1 MRKYIKYTV
10 IILLIILAIGL
21 VGKAESTYTRT
32 VTVVNIQDNEGV
44 VKDYQ
49 GNYWSFVGEGYKIND
64 QLTVVMTDNH
74 TSTIADDEIIR
85 VKS

>member
-21 VGKAESTYTRT
+21 VGRAESTYTRT
-32 VTVVNIQDNEGV
+32 VTVVNTQDNEV
-44 VKDYQ
+44 IVKDYQ
-49 GNYWSFVGEGYKIND
+49 GNYWSFVGEGYKVNE

-74 TSTIADDEIIR
+74 TSTITDDEIIR

>member
-21 VGKAESTYTRT
+21 VGKAESTYTRA
-32 VTVVNIQDNEGV
+32 VTVVNTQDNEV
-44 VKDYQ
+44 IVKDHQ
-49 GNYWSFVGEGYKIND
+49 GNYWSFVGEGYKVNE
-64 QLTVVMTDNH
+64 QLTVEMTDNH
-74 TSTIADDEIIR
+74 TSIITDDEIIR

>member
-21 VGKAESTYTRT
+21 VGRAESTYART
-32 VTVVNIQDNEGV
+32 VTVVNTQDNEV
-44 VKDYQ
+44 IVKDYQ
-49 GNYWSFVGEGYKIND
+49 GNYWSFVGEGYKINE
-64 QLTVVMTDNH
+64 QLTVVMSDNH
-74 TSTIADDEIIR
+74 TSTISDDEIIR